1 MIFQKEERLKENKP
15 RREERLS
22 DPRNMCLTLGL
33 REPWRSA
40 SKPQVR
46 AQQVHRTLGARLR
59 LRGKKKGSEGG
70 TKGKDD
76 STAEDANEPPQNKTT
91 LLNSD

>member
-70 TKGKDD
+70 RKEWRKGKEREREAFK
-76 STAEDANEPPQNKTT
+76 S
-91 LLNSD
+91 LLQRHSA